1 MSDPKSARR
10 PGDLLLDRY
19 FKDADEKTREEAR
32 EAFREFARALEEL
45 GEEVLE
51 RQEQTVSFADEAQEN
66 PETLRLPL

>member
-1 MSDPKSARR
+1 MTDNPRPRR

-32 EAFREFARALEEL
+32 EAFREFARVLEEL
-45 GEEVLE
+45 GEEVLAQ
-51 RQEQTVSFADEAQEN
+51 RQEGSIPIEPSSD